1 MQAYVSKLS
10 CREMEAERT
19 KAMDLSYLLW
29 LQQLREGMGGVLD
42 GFFEAV
48 SYFVISPYVYILLAL
63 LYWCVSKRDGMFAL
77 MNLSV
82 SNAANNA
89 VKLTACVYRPW
100 IRDARIV
107 PVGDSITTATGYSFP
122 SGHSQHAAAEFGS
135 IAVWQKKRKWVVAL
149 CAAAI
154 ALVML
159 SRNYLGVHT
168 PQDVLVGCTVG
179 LLTVFLCGRLLRW
192 MEGGDNRDLIALGV
206 SLAAGVLLLLY
217 FTFKPYPMDY
227 NEAGALIVDPVKMQP
242 DAYAGIGE
250 MWGFFIG
257 MVLERRFVRFDVSG
271 SIPVRAARG
280 AVGALLLWATTKL
293 RQPFT
298 ALMGPLFGYLVWFML
313 VMVFVLFLYPLLFTA
328 AERRMGRGKDK

>member
-1 MQAYVSKLS
+1 
-10 CREMEAERT
+10 
-19 KAMDLSYLLW
+19 MDLSYLLW

-42 GFFEAV
+42 SFFEAV

-63 LYWCVSKRDGMFAL
+63 LYWCVCKRAGLFAL
-77 MNLSV
+77 MSLSV

-89 VKLTACVYRPW
+89 VKLTACIYRPW

-122 SGHSQHAAAEFGS
+122 SGHSQHAAAEFGG
-135 IAVWQKKRKWVVAL
+135 IAVWQKKRKWAVAL

-154 ALVML
+154 ALVMF

-179 LLTVFLCGRLLRW
+179 LLTVFLSGRLLRW
-192 MEGGDNRDLIALGV
+192 MEGGENRDLIALAV

-217 FTFKPYPMDY
+217 YAFKPYPMDY
-227 NEAGALIVDPVKMQP
+227 TEAGALIVDSVKMQP

-257 MVLERRFVRFDVSG
+257 LVLERRFVRFDVSG
-271 SIPVRAARG
+271 SIPVRVARG
-280 AVGALLLWATTKL
+280 AVGALLLWGVTKL
-293 RQPFT
+293 HHPFM
-298 ALMGPLFGYLVWFML
+298 ALLGPLFGYLVWFML
-313 VMVFVLFLYPLLFTA
+313 AMIFILFLYPLLFA
-328 AERRMGRGKDK
+328 AVEKRLGSRKNG